1 MQAFAAVAVLLQ
13 ASAVHAGIISIF
25 QNNVLGSAQFHRQQ
39 SWPFD
44 PDVSARRTHEFVA
57 LHGDKSE
64 KLIERIGLGLDG
76 RQYERRE
83 QQAVRDIL
91 YDQQQRNDEQ
101 VSGVAAG
108 GGYHHRRLEQLSQPV
123 QAYPASYARRRW
135 HGGASRFRRWCLSI
149 TRRRRSFSGVAL
161 SRSCWPSTTTCSAAA
176 VAVCTGFQPIYIT
189 KLFDVMH

>member
-1 MQAFAAVAVLLQ
+1 MRPTPLLLTAFAAVAVLLQ

-123 QAYPASYARRRW
+123 QAYPASYARRR
-135 HGGASRFRRWCLSI
+135 
-149 TRRRRSFSGVAL
+149 
-161 SRSCWPSTTTCSAAA
+161 
-176 VAVCTGFQPIYIT
+176 
-189 KLFDVMH
+189 